1 MSQND
6 EYNSL
11 CRQRDNTRNA
21 YKNSE
26 RKIEEYDYLLGRLR
40 PVKNTVANLKDRYKD
55 IKRVDEKLMDS
66 KRTWTG
72 QQYDNF
78 LIRGQDVEG
87 SNNYYYNYVLD
98 HVLDELNNEITRIEN
113 LRMKEY
119 GILGQLGAK
128 LNSLIN
134 AIENFFN

>member
-40 PVKNTVANLKDRYKD
+40 PVKNTVAGLKDRYKD